1 MNIESVW
8 SGGGR
13 WWEHFTGSP
22 PARLPSIP
30 AVGVSEGGGGG
41 KMQGISFSTSTRR
54 HPSEKK
60 QPARWNP
67 IGRV

>member
-1 MNIESVW
+1 MNIESVG

-22 PARLPSIP
+22 PPRLPSIP
-30 AVGVSEGGGGG
+30 AEGVSEGGGDKGH
-41 KMQGISFSTSTRR
+41 GISSSTSMRR
-54 HPSEKK
+54 HSSET
-60 QPARWNP
+60 QQSARWNP